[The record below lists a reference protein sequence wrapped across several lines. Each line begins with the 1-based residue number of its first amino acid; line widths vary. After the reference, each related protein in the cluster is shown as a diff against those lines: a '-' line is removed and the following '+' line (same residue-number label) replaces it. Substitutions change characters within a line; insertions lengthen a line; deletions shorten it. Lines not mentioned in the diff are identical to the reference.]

1 MPDANRRI
9 SLMFPRDQPTDE
21 SRHRLTETTR
31 RAATTLGLAMSGPE

>member
-1 MPDANRRI
+1 
-9 SLMFPRDQPTDE
+9 MFPRDQPTDE